1 MNIFLELN
9 NSDRE
14 AKNVLYN
21 LSGAI
26 WREEYDLYEIPED
39 QFKLYP
45 ELKQLKQYTLD
56 QARQRADKIRLA
68 TEGMQYTDEDQQE
81 MNDRV
86 YLDFVPPKYANW
98 VANPDNGFTYDPIA
112 HQYYTSAQIARLGR
126 YKNRIIDMQRPHYL
140 TGLDINNDKPTL
152 GKSMLAV
159 ALNEKDYAKR
169 QMFIARALVQCAKEK
184 ALGIEGA
191 VTGYGQIFDAF
202 DNAGLKLGFKENFE
216 RADSFI
222 SALKEMKSIKNLKD
236 EDLLRQS
243 EIIEKKCL
251 ANCYQEAAHNIQNAI
266 EGNVR
271 NLVRVTNQGHDFV
284 IQNVNK
290 LFSDYVHGVAANCN
304 AQICAGTNGDVT
316 FKQYQQFF
324 NQNVDNLI
332 KGLKEKTD
340 LNDQEKLKKFAELS
354 SQIRT
359 MKAMTDKNANVIAVR
374 TDKFVKDE
382 NKDLKLEKLQNEFDI
397 NNAEAESLL
406 NAFVKNGL
414 SKSRTMGVR
423 EFKTNTRV
431 DLPKNAEPLYIVM
444 SYDERKNLSPGLKRV
459 LHTDPYNG
467 ALCVADTPENRQK
480 FAQYLPKDEDI
491 QKMVDY
497 AKTLKK
503 DICKYLSEAGVD
515 VQQDQIKIDTER
527 HNIENISYKLTIYEN
542 VPKIVIFD
550 KTTNEQKEFE
560 LGNESNLKAENF
572 KRDFAKAMN
581 SQSAKEMQKRADVA
595 KNINEM
601 FTSDNMKHIAQT
613 NLDFPY
619 LKHTGIS
626 ARDFGGY
633 VDNYGAFDG
642 YAFVNNKEATQTKT
656 TIFMPMYNS
665 AGKIINAMAISDNGK
680 EEFIGGAP
688 LKGTFS
694 VPARYMKSN
703 PKAFANSLSQV
714 TAILVVKDPKSA
726 ALISKYATENTVVV
740 SANTLDNVKY
750 VAEKLAKQC
759 PQAGI
764 AILSDNNAM
773 EAAQSGVN
781 RSVHEAEHTARVVLR
796 DLRPLARA
804 YTPPLSTS
812 ELANGAVTYADAFKV
827 CPEKVKEQITA
838 ICIETADNH
847 IIAKSTR
854 DFEQKEAKT
863 LKEYLKR
870 INKNAASLDHE
881 VNGKNQSIEIT
892 DTVKNENT
900 VKPAKTK
907 TENKASEK
915 INSQSTSKQESK
927 ESKEIKVSGSR
938 RTL

>member
-191 VTGYGQIFDAF
+191 VTGYGQI
-202 DNAGLKLGFKENFE
+202 
-216 RADSFI
+216 
-222 SALKEMKSIKNLKD
+222 
-236 EDLLRQS
+236 
-243 EIIEKKCL
+243 
-251 ANCYQEAAHNIQNAI
+251 YQEAAHNIQNAI

-304 AQICAGTNGDVT
+304 AQICAGTNGDVA
-316 FKQYQQFF
+316 FKQYQQSF

-340 LNDQEKLKKFAELS
+340 LNDQKKLKKFAELS

-374 TDKFVKDE
+374 TDKFVKDNE
-382 NKDLKLEKLQNEFDI
+382 NKDLKLDKLQNEFDI

-550 KTTNEQKEFE
+550 RNTNEQKEFE

-703 PKAFANSLSQV
+703 PKAFANSLSQA

-804 YTPPLSTS
+804 YTPPFSTS

-900 VKPAKTK
+900 VKPAKT
-907 TENKASEK
+907 ENKASEK

-927 ESKEIKVSGSR
+927 ESKVSGSR